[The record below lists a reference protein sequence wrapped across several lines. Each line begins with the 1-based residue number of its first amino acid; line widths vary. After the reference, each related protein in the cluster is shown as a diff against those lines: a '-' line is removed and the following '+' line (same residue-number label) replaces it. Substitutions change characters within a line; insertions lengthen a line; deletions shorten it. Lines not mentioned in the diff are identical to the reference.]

1 MYDNGSTDGESAYSG
16 RDDDSDASVSS
27 DNSSTDSESA
37 DTDGSEL
44 VEEQVYTDEEY
55 FVDDI

>member
-1 MYDNGSTDGESAYSG
+1 MYDSGSTDGESAYS
-16 RDDDSDASVSS
+16 DSDNDSDASVSS
-27 DNSSTDSESA
+27 ETSSTDSESA